1 MTISGRTCVENYDT
15 QKDVL
20 IPINEA
26 QKMVDFGI
34 AAPEYLLDGYSFHGA
49 KFAGGEKASVTLK
62 GI

>member
-1 MTISGRTCVENYDT
+1 MENYDT